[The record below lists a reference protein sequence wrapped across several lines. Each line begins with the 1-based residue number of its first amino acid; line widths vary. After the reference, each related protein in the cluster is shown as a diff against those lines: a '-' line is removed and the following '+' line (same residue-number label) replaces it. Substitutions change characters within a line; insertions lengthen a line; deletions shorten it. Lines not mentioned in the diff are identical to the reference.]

1 VATEYR
7 YKQIYSTTKCFYE
20 KLERIH
26 RERPIEEQW
35 ETYRDTY
42 MDNAVAF
49 FIFCY
54 HIKDW
59 IKNDPAIDKTIKSAV
74 ESYIDRNNC
83 LKSCADIANGTKHLS
98 LTKQRSLSRPR
109 VTSEEMVMHADG
121 SKKKPGSDEYA
132 DVTVETN
139 AYVLTDEGQKEIFEL
154 ASECLRAWDAF
165 FKQNKIG

>member
-1 VATEYR
+1 VATEYK
-7 YKQIYSTTKCFYE
+7 YKQIFSTTNCFYE

-26 RERPIEEQW
+26 RKRPIEEQW

-42 MDNAVAF
+42 MDNAFAF

-59 IKNDPAIDKTIKSAV
+59 IKNDPAIDKTVKSAV
-74 ESYIDRNNC
+74 EDYINQNNC
-83 LKSCADIANGTKHLS
+83 LMCCADIANGIKHFS
-98 LTKQRSLSRPR
+98 LDKQRSVSRPR
-109 VTSEEMVMHADG
+109 VTSEEMIMRADG
-121 SKKKPGSDEYA
+121 SNKKPGSEEYA

-139 AYVLTDEGQKEIFEL
+139 AYVLTDDGQREISEL
-154 ASECLRAWDAF
+154 ASECLKAWDAF